1 MEKNML
7 CADSIEAGKPENII
21 EINTGVVNK
30 LFLTT
35 DGKTCEFAFNP
46 LDMGLSHRLFS
57 AFERLDKMNENY
69 KEEVQKNAD
78 KREIFD
84 IGQKMDQEMRE
95 IINSE
100 VFGFDIC
107 TPLFGNLNL
116 YALANGLPV
125 WANLLFAMVDE
136 MDTAYAREQKL
147 TNPRLSKYTKKYHK

>member
-46 LDMGLSHRLFS
+46 LDMGLSQRLFS

>member
-1 MEKNML
+1 MEKNMH

-21 EINTGVVNK
+21 EINTGVANK

-46 LDMGLSHRLFS
+46 LDMGLSQRLFS

-84 IGQKMDQEMRE
+84 IGQKMDREMRE